1 MIKRPRGS
9 VKKESAV
16 PVTLW
21 VPRSWLAPID
31 QAVREEDSDKS
42 KFVRN
47 AIKEKLA
54 RIGVAVCA

>member
-1 MIKRPRGS
+1 M
-9 VKKESAV
+9 KKESAV